1 MASIDNCGNFI
12 NPNWSNADQ
21 LAAAATLAAI
31 IVKFDGAYEA
41 YINPVTPV
49 SGPALKQAVLNVLAE
64 WREFNENLST
74 ILYEQDST
82 VIDTIGPLAEE
93 VSEQKQVLRRLQ
105 RTAGTREDQVAAINP
120 KASPSPYVNILG
132 LQRTFRGN
140 TRSALLWIAVAFG
153 FLTLCVLSGMVF
165 MFVTR
170 GIVATPRMIGGG
182 GGGSEVK
189 VRTVRFAADT

>member
-21 LAAAATLAAI
+21 VAAAATLAAI
-31 IVKFDGAYEA
+31 VVKFDGAYEA
-41 YINPVTPV
+41 FIRNPPTPEW
-49 SGPALKQAVLNVLAE
+49 KQPVLNILAE

-93 VSEQKQVLRRLQ
+93 VAQQKQVLQRLQ

-132 LQRTFRGN
+132 LQRTFRPG

-153 FLTLCVLSGMVF
+153 FLTLCVLSAMVF
-165 MFVTR
+165 MFITR
-170 GIVATPRMIGGG
+170 GIVATPKMIGGG
-182 GGGSEVK
+182 VGSGEVK

>member
-1 MASIDNCGNFI
+1 MAGTDASGNFI

-21 LAAAATLAAI
+21 VAATATLAAI
-31 IVKFDGAYEA
+31 VVKFDAAYEA
-41 YINPVTPV
+41 YINPVTPI

-64 WREFNENLST
+64 WREFNQRLST
-74 ILYEQDST
+74 TLYEQDSS

-93 VSEQKQVLRRLQ
+93 VAEQKQVLQRLQ
-105 RTAGTREDQVAAINP
+105 RTAVTRNDQASVLNP

-132 LQRTFRGN
+132 LQRTFRPN
-140 TRSALLWIAVAFG
+140 TRSALLWVAVAFG
-153 FLTLCVLSGMVF
+153 FLTLCVLSAMIF

-170 GIVATPRMIGGG
+170 GIVATPSMVGGDR
-182 GGGSEVK
+182 SVS